1 MCWRLRGA
9 ADVPRPK
16 FRPMDTDRSELLRNL
31 IFRNLREDFETMS
44 LLYAGTVHGAGL
56 DCRTGDVHS
65 FEGSTDGIWNKVGY
79 LY

>member
-1 MCWRLRGA
+1 
-9 ADVPRPK
+9 
-16 FRPMDTDRSELLRNL
+16 
-31 IFRNLREDFETMS
+31 MS
-44 LLYAGTVHGAGL
+44 LLYHKVYAGTVHGAGL

>member
-1 MCWRLRGA
+1 MRQFTA
-9 ADVPRPK
+9 
-16 FRPMDTDRSELLRNL
+16 LLRNL

-44 LLYAGTVHGAGL
+44 LFYAGTVHGAGL

-79 LY
+79 VINFLLKTIPVFLGT